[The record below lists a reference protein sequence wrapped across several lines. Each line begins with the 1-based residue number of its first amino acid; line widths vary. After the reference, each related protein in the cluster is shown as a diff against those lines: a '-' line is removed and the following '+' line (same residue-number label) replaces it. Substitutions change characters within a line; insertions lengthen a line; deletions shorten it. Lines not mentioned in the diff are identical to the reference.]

1 MTRSRPTCSPGLPA
15 VGNPEAVLKR
25 RFLTILAAFLPLTA
39 QGQTV
44 KVDFDQGTDFSRYK
58 TFAWSPTQ
66 RPAPNA
72 ANHVRI
78 VRAVEVELQARG
90 LTRAEAGEADLLVA
104 YQGKVGQKLRGQRS
118 SAETGWQ
125 PADLRTTIDL
135 KLVKEGTLIV
145 ELFDQ
150 VSRQRV
156 WRSIASDTP
165 ASPDMIE
172 EQIRTFVKK
181 SFGDFPPKPLG
192 QGR

>member
-1 MTRSRPTCSPGLPA
+1 MTRSRPTCSPA

-44 KVDFDQGTDFSRYK
+44 KVDFDQDTDFSRYK

-66 RPAPNA
+66 QPAANA

-78 VRAVEVELQARG
+78 TQAVEAELVARG
-90 LTRAEAGEADLLVA
+90 LTKAEPGSADLLVA
-104 YQGKVGQKLRGQRS
+104 YEGKVGQKLRGERS
-118 SAETGWQ
+118 SSETGWQ

-145 ELFDQ
+145 ELYDQ
-150 VSRQRV
+150 ASRQRV
-156 WRSIASDTP
+156 WRSIATDTP
-165 ASPDMIE
+165 ATPDMIE

-181 SFGDFPPKPLG
+181 SFGGFPPKPSG
-192 QGR
+192 